1 MTTTRTRTNI
11 KNITD
16 AQLARKTHPSLST
29 TGIDLIVLKTID
41 NMVSEE
47 VRKYN
52 TNIKSINSDQKE
64 LDSLKEKNDELSNKK
79 KEELRN
85 DIEKKT
91 SDVKKY
97 EERVKGG
104 IVAREIIISLKNS
117 EVKNPE
123 NAIRDNLQLAGY
135 AGKELNVVTPRA
147 AETYVQKM
155 LDSKFR
161 NNDIRN
167 TYSKRNLNYFD
178 SLRNDSAVVSPVDSG
193 VPRGV

>member
-1 MTTTRTRTNI
+1 MATERTNI
-11 KNITD
+11 KDITD
-16 AQLARKTHPSLST
+16 AQLARRTHPSLST
-29 TGIDLIVLKTID
+29 TGIDLIVLKKID
-41 NMVSEE
+41 DLASEE

-52 TNIKSINSDQKE
+52 LKIKSINLTQKE
-64 LDSLKEKNDELSNKK
+64 LKDLDGKEDEVSNRK

-97 EERVKGG
+97 QESVKGG

-123 NAIRDNLQLAGY
+123 NAIRDNLQLASY
-135 AGKELNVVTPRA
+135 AGKELNVVTPIT

-155 LDSKFR
+155 LNSKFR

-178 SLRNDSAVVSPVDSG
+178 SLKSDSG
-193 VPRGV
+193 VVTPVEPSTPRV

>member
-1 MTTTRTRTNI
+1 MTTARTNI

-16 AQLARKTHPSLST
+16 AQLARRTHPSLST

-41 NMVSEE
+41 DLAKEE
-47 VRKYN
+47 VKKYN
-52 TNIKSINSDQKE
+52 SQIKSINSDQKE
-64 LDSLKEKNDELSNKK
+64 LKGLDGKEDETSLNRKN
-79 KEELRN
+79 ELRN

-97 EERVKGG
+97 EERVQEG
-104 IVAREIIISLKNS
+104 IVTREIIMSLNNA

-135 AGKELNVVTPRA
+135 KGKELNVVTPGT

-155 LDSKFR
+155 LNSKFR

-167 TYSKRNLNYFD
+167 TYSKRNLNYFNT
-178 SLRNDSAVVSPVDSG
+178 LQNDSEIVGPVT
-193 VPRGV
+193 PRG

>member
-1 MTTTRTRTNI
+1 MTTTRTNI
-11 KNITD
+11 KNITE

-41 NMVSEE
+41 DLAKEE

-52 TNIKSINSDQKE
+52 SQIKSINSYQKE
-64 LDSLKEKNDELSNKK
+64 LNGLKEKNDETSLNRKDV
-79 KEELRN
+79 LRN

-91 SDVKKY
+91 SDITKY
-97 EERVKGG
+97 EESLEGG
-104 IVAREIIISLKNS
+104 VVTREIIMSLNNA

-123 NAIRDNLQLAGY
+123 NAIRDNLQLEGY
-135 AGKELNVVTPRA
+135 VGKELNVVTPRT

-155 LDSKFR
+155 LNSKFR
-161 NNDIRN
+161 NNEIRN

-178 SLRNDSAVVSPVDSG
+178 TLQNDSEIVGPVT
-193 VPRGV
+193 PRG

>member
-1 MTTTRTRTNI
+1 MTTTRTKI
-11 KNITD
+11 KDIAD
-16 AQLARKTHPSLST
+16 AELPRKTHPSLTT

-41 NMVSEE
+41 DLTKEE

-52 TNIKSINSDQKE
+52 TQIKSINSDQKE
-64 LDSLKEKNDELSNKK
+64 LNGLKEKDDELSNRR

-97 EERVKGG
+97 EESVEKG
-104 IVAREIIISLKNS
+104 IVAREIIISLNNS

-123 NAIRDNLQLAGY
+123 NAIRDNLQLEGY
-135 AGKELNVVTPRA
+135 VGKDLNKVTPIS
-147 AETYVQKM
+147 AEIYVQKI
-155 LDSKFR
+155 LNSKFR

-178 SLRNDSAVVSPVDSG
+178 TLQNDSEVVGPV
-193 VPRGV
+193 VPRG

>member
-1 MTTTRTRTNI
+1 MTNR
-11 KNITD
+11 
-16 AQLARKTHPSLST
+16 L
-29 TGIDLIVLKTID
+29 
-41 NMVSEE
+41 SEE
-47 VRKYN
+47 
-52 TNIKSINSDQKE
+52 I
-64 LDSLKEKNDELSNKK
+64 KEKDDESSNRK

-97 EERVKGG
+97 EESLEGG
-104 IVAREIIISLKNS
+104 IVAKEIIISLNNS

-123 NAIRDNLQLAGY
+123 NAIRDNLQLVGY

-155 LDSKFR
+155 LNSKFR

-167 TYSKRNLNYFD
+167 TYSKRNLNYF
-178 SLRNDSAVVSPVDSG
+178 NNITK
-193 VPRGV
+193 

>member
-1 MTTTRTRTNI
+1 MTTARTNI

-16 AQLARKTHPSLST
+16 AQLARRTHPSLST

-41 NMVSEE
+41 DLAKEE

-52 TNIKSINSDQKE
+52 SQIKSINSYQKE
-64 LDSLKEKNDELSNKK
+64 LNGLKEKNDETSLNRK
-79 KEELRN
+79 KELEEN
-85 DIEKKT
+85 IEKKN

-97 EERVKGG
+97 EESLEGG
-104 IVAREIIISLKNS
+104 KVTREIIASLKNT

-123 NAIRDNLQLAGY
+123 NAIRDNLQLEGY
-135 AGKELNVVTPRA
+135 VGKDLNKVTPIS
-147 AETYVQKM
+147 AEIYVQKI
-155 LDSKFR
+155 LNSKFR

-178 SLRNDSAVVSPVDSG
+178 TLKNDSEVVGPV
-193 VPRGV
+193 VPRG

>member
-1 MTTTRTRTNI
+1 MTTTRTNI

-16 AQLARKTHPSLST
+16 AQLARRTHPSLTT

-41 NMVSEE
+41 DLAKEE
-47 VRKYN
+47 VKKYN
-52 TNIKSINSDQKE
+52 SQIKSINSDQKE
-64 LDSLKEKNDELSNKK
+64 LKGLDGKEDETSLNRKN
-79 KEELRN
+79 ELRN

-97 EERVKGG
+97 EERVQEG
-104 IVAREIIISLKNS
+104 IVTREIIMSLNNA

-123 NAIRDNLQLAGY
+123 NAIRDNLQLEGY
-135 AGKELNVVTPRA
+135 VGKDLNKVTPIS

-155 LDSKFR
+155 LNSKFR

-167 TYSKRNLNYFD
+167 TYSKRNLNYFNT
-178 SLRNDSAVVSPVDSG
+178 LQNDSEVVGPVT
-193 VPRGV
+193 PRG